1 LSSEIGKKERERK
14 KIEKPRVEKEG
25 EDKREG
31 GIWNGKRK
39 TATQEILLRPFSL
52 LLDIQT
58 EIDVRDNILL

>member
-14 KIEKPRVEKEG
+14 KIEKPRVEREG

-39 TATQEILLRPFSL
+39 TATQEILLRPF
-52 LLDIQT
+52 IPFA
-58 EIDVRDNILL
+58 